1 MFTAQPRI
9 DEATLLAVQQQM
21 AQQAAFSQ
29 IPDVVKRVSACQMPV
44 GLAETKAVQ
53 FIVHFHKAVLDNNL
67 AEITVAYESGWNRL
81 TEKFYSKTEWPE
93 AEVIAPLVNDG
104 KAALIS
110 CNLGLRPPERPDL
123 LDLVSRT
130 LLSPCIFTTATRH
143 RRSFPLLRKQLRA
156 VQLPVE

>member
-1 MFTAQPRI
+1 MCTAQPRI

-29 IPDVVKRVSACQMPV
+29 IPDVVKRVSARQTPV
-44 GLAETKAVQ
+44 SLAETQAVQ

-104 KAALIS
+104 KTA
-110 CNLGLRPPERPDL
+110 P
-123 LDLVSRT
+123 
-130 LLSPCIFTTATRH
+130 IFM
-143 RRSFPLLRKQLRA
+143 
-156 VQLPVE
+156 